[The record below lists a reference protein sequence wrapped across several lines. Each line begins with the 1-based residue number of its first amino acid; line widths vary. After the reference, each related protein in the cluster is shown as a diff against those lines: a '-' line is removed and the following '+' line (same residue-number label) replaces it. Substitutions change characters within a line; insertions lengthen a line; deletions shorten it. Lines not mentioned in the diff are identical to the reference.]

1 LRAPGNL
8 EIALNRGFLAGN
20 SQIRR
25 DNAMETIGFIGIGI
39 MGKPMAANL
48 IRKGY
53 SLSIVRRHPEKEASL
68 IALGALIAASPQELA
83 CASDVIIL
91 MLPDTD
97 TVEQVL
103 FGCGGVAMGVREGS
117 IVIDMSTISPDKT
130 IEFADRLRAAGCAM
144 LDAPV
149 SGGEKGAEAGTLGI
163 MVGGPHDVFERCH
176 PIFEAMGKT
185 ILYTGPS
192 GCGQKTKLVNQ
203 LVCATN
209 LLGAVEGLRL
219 ARAAGLDAQTTLQ
232 AVSSGA
238 ASSWMLVNLGQKILQ
253 GDFAPG
259 FSIRLQHKDVTLLK
273 DWLGGI
279 GHDFPAADL
288 VYSLFHKA
296 MEAGLADQ
304 GNQGLINLW
313 ENRKH
318 NQEPPRQ
325 LAKS

>member
-1 LRAPGNL
+1 
-8 EIALNRGFLAGN
+8 
-20 SQIRR
+20 
-25 DNAMETIGFIGIGI
+25 METIGFIGIGV

-48 IRKGY
+48 LREGY
-53 SLSIVRRHPEKEASL
+53 SLSIVGRHPEKEASL
-68 IALGALIAASPQELA
+68 IAQGALTVATAQELA
-83 CASDVIIL
+83 RACDVIIL
-91 MLPDTD
+91 MLPDTN
-97 TVEQVL
+97 TVEEVL
-103 FGCGGVAMGVREGS
+103 FGSGGVALGVRKGS

-130 IEFADRLRAAGCAM
+130 VDFAERLAAAGCAM

-163 MVGGPHDVFERCH
+163 MIGGPQDVFEGCR

-185 ILYTGPS
+185 IVYTGSS

-203 LVCATN
+203 LVGATN

-219 ARAAGLDAQTTLQ
+219 ARAAGLDVQKTLE

-238 ASSWMLVNLGQKILQ
+238 ASSWMLANLGPRILQ

-259 FSIRLQHKDVTLLK
+259 FSIRLQHKDVTLLRS
-273 DWLGGI
+273 WIAGMGG
-279 GHDFPAADL
+279 DFPAADL

-296 MEAGLADQ
+296 MEAGLANQ

-313 ENRKH
+313 ENG
-318 NQEPPRQ
+318 NSSEELNRQ
-325 LAKS
+325 ST